1 MSVTKEA
8 SLGDIISVRTESAE
22 PLSFYRAMGLEVN
35 LRGHVIVETDR
46 GVEYGQVVGF
56 TDDSNPKVVEPV
68 RSIIRIAT
76 EEDEQRNELNIDNES
91 KFFDICEGKINEHGL
106 NMKLVRVKCLFDGNK
121 IIFYFTAETRVDF
134 RSLVKDLASIFKTRI
149 ELRQVGSRDEAR
161 LVGGLGICGRNLCC
175 SKTLPEFAPV
185 SIKMAKEQNLPLT
198 PTTIS
203 GICGRLMCC
212 LSYENST
219 YLDLKRNMP
228 NIGMGVIISSTK
240 ERGKVIA
247 MNVLTQMVRVELDER
262 DETEIE
268 EYNVKDLTFRKVIRP
283 GDERALHPKDMDI
296 EE

>member
-1 MSVTKEA
+1 MTKEA

-35 LRGHVIVETDR
+35 LRDHVIVETDR

-121 IIFYFTAETRVDF
+121 IIFYFAAETRVDF

-149 ELRQVGSRDEAR
+149 ELRQIGSRDEAR
-161 LVGGLGICGRNLCC
+161 LVGGLEYADVIYAVQRLYLSLHLCPLKWLRSRTFLSHRQPFQVYAADLC
-175 SKTLPEFAPV
+175 AV
-185 SIKMAKEQNLPLT
+185 SHMRIQH
-198 PTTIS
+198 IW
-203 GICGRLMCC
+203 I
-212 LSYENST
+212 
-219 YLDLKRNMP
+219 
-228 NIGMGVIISSTK
+228 
-240 ERGKVIA
+240 
-247 MNVLTQMVRVELDER
+247 
-262 DETEIE
+262 
-268 EYNVKDLTFRKVIRP
+268 
-283 GDERALHPKDMDI
+283 
-296 EE
+296 

>member
-1 MSVTKEA
+1 MTVSYTHLDVYKRQQSMKAWLTAYRRRMSVTKEA

-35 LRGHVIVETDR
+35 LRDHVIVETDR

-134 RSLVKDLASIFKTRI
+134 RSLVKDLASIF
-149 ELRQVGSRDEAR
+149 
-161 LVGGLGICGRNLCC
+161 
-175 SKTLPEFAPV
+175 
-185 SIKMAKEQNLPLT
+185 
-198 PTTIS
+198 
-203 GICGRLMCC
+203 
-212 LSYENST
+212 LS
-219 YLDLKRNMP
+219 L
-228 NIGMGVIISSTK
+228 IHI
-240 ERGKVIA
+240 
-247 MNVLTQMVRVELDER
+247 
-262 DETEIE
+262 
-268 EYNVKDLTFRKVIRP
+268 
-283 GDERALHPKDMDI
+283 
-296 EE
+296 